1 MGEEKPTESRTRPK
15 FEPEFKNVAVRLIE
29 LGNRSVTQVAEE
41 LDISEATLTN
51 WVKNARKAKRAASTG
66 GPNIIEEN
74 RLLAK
79 RKRTGSQWC
88 KEILKRFS
96 HLLS

>member
-15 FEPEFKNVAVRLIE
+15 FEPEFKNVTVRLVE

-51 WVKNARKAKRAASTG
+51 WVKNARKAKRAASTFKL
-66 GPNIIEEN
+66 IHLHI
-74 RLLAK
+74 
-79 RKRTGSQWC
+79 RKELDEPGWC
-88 KEILKRFS
+88 R
-96 HLLS
+96 HLSSGTSSLSNTD